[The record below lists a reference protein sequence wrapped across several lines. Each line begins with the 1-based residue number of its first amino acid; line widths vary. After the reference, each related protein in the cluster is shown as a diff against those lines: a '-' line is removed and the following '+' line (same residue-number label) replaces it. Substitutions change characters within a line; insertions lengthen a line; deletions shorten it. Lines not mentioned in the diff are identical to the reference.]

1 MIKLI
6 SHGLH
11 MHGELPHYELLKQ
24 ILCSSAVC
32 WIIGHATQMA
42 TDEAG
47 TCGIHGR
54 CMHTGVGDGADG
66 CRHDWCGAVHV
77 HSVRHRRI
85 KLISMNCRWKILHF
99 WRARLQALRLAAGGL
114 RAPPRPNKPVDRCH
128 RTPPSAARARSLSRP
143 RRLIMERGT
152 MLFTK
157 PKHPTPT
164 HSRTATNQARR
175 RSEVW
180 RSRRASSPSPA
191 VCRHQ
196 PPVPFAGRNLLVSSS
211 PLYTTSP
218 ARRKASPLSAAS
230 AATRPPRI
238 SFGIG

>member
-1 MIKLI
+1 MRLRWQRMKQ
-6 SHGLH
+6 GRAGY
-11 MHGELPHYELLKQ
+11 MGE
-24 ILCSSAVC
+24 
-32 WIIGHATQMA
+32 
-42 TDEAG
+42 
-47 TCGIHGR
+47 R
-54 CMHTGVGDGADG
+54 CMQGWAMHAYRGGRMQARLG
-66 CRHDWCGAVHV
+66 GAVHV

-85 KLISMNCRWKILHF
+85 KLISMNCRRKILHF

-114 RAPPRPNKPVDRCH
+114 RAPPRPNKPVDRCR

-191 VCRHQ
+191 VCRH
-196 PPVPFAGRNLLVSSS
+196 
-211 PLYTTSP
+211 
-218 ARRKASPLSAAS
+218 
-230 AATRPPRI
+230 
-238 SFGIG
+238 